1 MSLKTYENIK
11 SINLRIKSTLAADL
25 ELSRSFYVKGELS
38 NMSYSGRN
46 LFFTL
51 KDETGEIPCAVW
63 DYASFGIKRDLKNGQ
78 AVVVRGSIDV
88 WPNKGTYRLIATGIS
103 LDGEGKLAEEF
114 ERLRKKLEEEGLFD
128 EAHKKPIPK
137 FPKVV
142 GIVTSKDGEA
152 INDIV
157 NMAYS
162 KNPYIRF
169 VVYPAKVQGNGAA
182 ESIVQGIKTLDAMD
196 MDVIIVGRGGG
207 SMEDRWAFNEEIVV
221 RAIFQANTPII
232 SAVGHEQNY
241 HLSDYVADVRAKT
254 PTDAGDMIAI
264 NYDEIVGQLYDVRS
278 RIYRQISNKMDNARL
293 QLESF
298 YAKLEGLSPEKKL
311 LNQYKQL
318 ELYQSSIRNAMVTK
332 YNRYSS
338 YLDNSITRIKASS
351 PDKLLSKKMQEYDVL
366 RANLIRGMGDKYN
379 RNFQEYKLLL
389 AKLHALSPTAK
400 LTNGFGYISHKGK
413 AVDSVK
419 DVAKGDAL
427 TLRISDGIIE
437 TVVENAI
444 EDKITDN

>member
-11 SINLRIKSTLAADL
+11 SINLRIKSTLAGDL

-46 LFFTL
+46 IFFTL

-63 DYASFGIKRDLKNGQ
+63 DYASLGIKRDLKNGQ
-78 AVVVRGSIDV
+78 AVIVRGSIDV

-114 ERLRKKLEEEGLFD
+114 ERLRKKLEAEGLFD
-128 EAHKKPIPK
+128 EAYKKPIPK

-169 VVYPAKVQGNGAA
+169 VVYPAKVQGIGAA
-182 ESIVQGIKTLDAMD
+182 ESIVQGIKILDTMD

-221 RAIFQANTPII
+221 RAIFAANTPII
-232 SAVGHEQNY
+232 SAVGHEQNF
-241 HLSDYVADVRAKT
+241 HLSDFVADVRAKT

-264 NYDEIVGQLYDVRS
+264 SYEEIVGQLYD
-278 RIYRQISNKMDNARL
+278 IRQRLHRQLSNRLDNARL
-293 QLESF
+293 QLDN
-298 YAKLEGLSPEKKL
+298 YCARLEGLSPKRRLE
-311 LNQYKQL
+311 NQHKQL
-318 ELYQSSIRNAMVTK
+318 ELHHNNIKNAMLTK

-338 YLDNSITRIKASS
+338 YLDNAQTRIKASS
-351 PDKLLSKKMQEYDVL
+351 PDKLLAKRAQEFDVL
-366 RANLIRGMGDKYN
+366 RANLHRGMGDKYN
-379 RNFQEYKLLL
+379 RSFQEYRLLL
-389 AKLHALSPTAK
+389 SKLHALSPTAK
-400 LTNGFGYISHKGK
+400 LTNGFGYISHKDK
-413 AVDSVK
+413 AVDSIK
-419 DVAKGDAL
+419 DVAKGDVL
-427 TLRISDGIIE
+427 TLRISDGVID
-437 TVVENAI
+437 TVVDKVT
-444 EDKITDN
+444 EDRIS